1 MTGGEHPGDDD
12 WAPEDGRVWRH
23 PSEVGLATRGR
34 VDRKRS
40 TLLASGVLIG
50 GLGLL
55 ISGVLLGANDGPA
68 TATTSTVPLERAE
81 LSVAQVMTDSTSPS
95 TAAATA
101 IVLDD
106 RGHLLV
112 DAGAVEKNTTVWV
125 RCSGSPPVPAAVVAR
140 DDETDLAVLRM
151 DEPDG
156 VPASVGAGLPRPGS
170 ELVVVRAGEP
180 AVSGTQ
186 LDAEE
191 PAPDPLRDAIR
202 LVATSDGDEFPA
214 RVQGAVSDDLGG
226 QVVFDLAGQL
236 VGLVTADRGDGT
248 VSVLAAGE
256 AIDVADRLLAG

>member
-55 ISGVLLGANDGPA
+55 ISGVLLGATDGPA

-81 LSVAQVMTDSTSPS
+81 LSVAQVMTDSTSAS
-95 TAAATA
+95 TATA

-106 RGHLLV
+106 QGHLLV
-112 DAGAVEKNTTVWV
+112 DAGAVESASTVWV
-125 RCSGSPPVPAAVVAR
+125 RCSGSPAVPASVVAR
-140 DDETDLAVLRM
+140 DDDADLAVLRM

-156 VPASVGAGLPRPGS
+156 VPASVRAGLPRPGS

-186 LDAEE
+186 LAAEE
-191 PAPDPLRDAIR
+191 PATNPLRDAIR
-202 LVATSDGDEFPA
+202 LVATSDDDEFRA
-214 RVQGAVSDDLGG
+214 RVQGAASDDLGG
-226 QVVFDLAGQL
+226 EVVFDLGGRL

-248 VSVLAAGE
+248 VGVLAAGE
-256 AIDVADRLLAG
+256 AIDVAGRLLAG